1 MSERIGRRGALTMLV
16 AMTLA
21 TGVGLLA
28 WGPMPI
34 GTSAHAYADAR
45 TWLGIPNASNV
56 LVNLPLFWLAVWGWC
71 ATRASGWPSWLRTPW
86 QWFHLFAMATALT
99 SGLYHAAP
107 NDTLFVISHIG
118 QASAFTLLTLGVLAE
133 RVDARF
139 GSVACCVMSVVAI
152 ALTGGAMAYAVR
164 IDGPIDMRPLM
175 LLEILP
181 VLLIPTGALGLRGSH
196 TEAST
201 WFVVLALYASSKLFD
216 VGDPAI
222 FGLSG
227 GRIGGHALMHL
238 SLSVVVGWMA
248 YCAAVAGPG
257 RPSGAAV
264 SGSSQRQTSL
274 NTVG

>member
-21 TGVGLLA
+21 TAFGLLA
-28 WGPMPI
+28 WGPVPI
-34 GTSAHAYADAR
+34 GISAHVYADTR
-45 TWLGIPNASNV
+45 EWLGIPNASNV

-71 ATRASGWPSWLRTPW
+71 ATRASGWPGWMRTPW
-86 QWFHLFAMATALT
+86 QWFHLLAMATALT
-99 SGLYHAAP
+99 SGRYHAAP

-118 QASAFTLLTLGVLAE
+118 QASAFTMLTLGVLAE

-139 GSVACCVMSVVAI
+139 GSIACCMTSVAAI
-152 ALTGGAMAYAVR
+152 TLTGGAMAYAGR
-164 IDGPIDMRPLM
+164 FDGAIDMRPLM

-181 VLLIPTGALGLRGSH
+181 VLLIPAGALSLKGTH
-196 TEAST
+196 TEASI
-201 WFVVLALYASSKLFD
+201 WFVVLALYGSSKLFD
-216 VGDPAI
+216 VGDSAI
-222 FGLSG
+222 FGLTG
-227 GRIGGHALMHL
+227 GRIGGHSLMHL

-248 YCAAVAGPG
+248 YRAAVAGPG
-257 RPSGAAV
+257 HPSGAVV